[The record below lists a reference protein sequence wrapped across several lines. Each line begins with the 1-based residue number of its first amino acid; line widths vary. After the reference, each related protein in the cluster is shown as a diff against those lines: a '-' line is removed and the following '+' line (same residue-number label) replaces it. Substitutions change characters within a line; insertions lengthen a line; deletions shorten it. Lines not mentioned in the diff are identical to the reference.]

1 MVIAHARSLDRFY
14 RRAYAHG
21 VGRLAQPFVKVGLA
35 LWVALVLVWN
45 RVVARRTGRS
55 STGE

>member
-14 RRAYAHG
+14 SRAYAHG
-21 VGRLAQPFVKVGLA
+21 WGRVLQPFVRLGLVLWVGL
-35 LWVALVLVWN
+35 VLAWN